1 MRDLLAQVTFNLI
14 VGNGDAHSKNYSL
27 AISDAA
33 TYAMAPLYDVAPVYL
48 LNDVFQTFGHHL
60 DGQGRLRYLTAA
72 HLRAEATTWG
82 LTDTVVCETI
92 ASVGLSV
99 RQALSACPGDGIDV
113 DRIGALIDARA
124 DAALQV
130 VS

>member
-60 DGQGRLRYLTAA
+60 DGQGRLRYLTAG
-72 HLRAEATTWG
+72 HLRAEASTWG
-82 LTDTVVCETI
+82 LTDTVMCDTI
-92 ASVGLSV
+92 ASVALSV